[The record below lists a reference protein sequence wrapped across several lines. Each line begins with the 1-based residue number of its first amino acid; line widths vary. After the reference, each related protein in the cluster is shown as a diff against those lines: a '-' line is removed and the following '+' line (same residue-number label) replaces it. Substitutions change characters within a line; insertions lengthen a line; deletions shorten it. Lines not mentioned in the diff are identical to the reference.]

1 LCWRQPLARLREPWS
16 SPSDQG
22 LDPRRDASPPWTPPS
37 CTGWTAKGA
46 GVLVA
51 LAARFSYGGSADAL
65 LARFAA
71 ISTLKGLR
79 RWSVTEGVGG
89 R

>member
-1 LCWRQPLARLREPWS
+1 
-16 SPSDQG
+16 
-22 LDPRRDASPPWTPPS
+22 
-37 CTGWTAKGA
+37 
-46 GVLVA
+46 VLVA